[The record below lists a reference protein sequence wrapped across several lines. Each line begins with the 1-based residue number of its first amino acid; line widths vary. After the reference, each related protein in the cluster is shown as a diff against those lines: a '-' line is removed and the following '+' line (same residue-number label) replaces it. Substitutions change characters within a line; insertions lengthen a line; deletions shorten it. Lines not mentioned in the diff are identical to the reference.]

1 MGDRVA
7 DPRALGFG
15 VFAIITWMFS
25 LVDAGWYPP
34 EMAGSMFQA
43 VTSLAAIGL
52 LIAALAAFVR
62 GDQWHATFFMFWTAL
77 VWGFRAAMSAGMTA
91 PNAYTGW
98 YDILIVAVSVL
109 LFMAAR
115 RAGLGTPEVLVSF
128 LVCLLFLAFALSGWL
143 GGQVW
148 TVLGGYIG
156 LATGAASLWATSAA
170 LGGPRGAPPAT

>member
-15 VFAIITWMFS
+15 VFAILTWMFS
-25 LVDAGWYPP
+25 MVDAGWYGP
-34 EMAGSMFQA
+34 ELAGSMMQGVTTVAA
-43 VTSLAAIGL
+43 VGL
-52 LIAALAAFVR
+52 LIAALASFLR
-62 GDQWHATFFMFWTAL
+62 GETWYATFFTFWTAL
-77 VWGFRAAMSAGMTA
+77 IWGFRAVMSAGMTA

-98 YDILIVAVSVL
+98 YDILVVAVSLL

-115 RAGLGTPEVLVSF
+115 QAGLGTPEVLVSF

-143 GGQVW
+143 GGEIW
-148 TVLGGYIG
+148 TVLGGYVG

-170 LGGPRGAPPAT
+170 LGGSGSAGPAT